1 MITTSNLHRN
11 PYIIGRPIGYRESL
25 FGRESIF
32 KLVQENL
39 QQSQQ
44 LLLLYGQRRIGK
56 SSIILSIPQQLA
68 EVNGFVFVTFDLSFY
83 SQQPW
88 SSILAALAQAIVDN
102 LELETSISPPTTT
115 ELELEINI
123 FERQFLPQ
131 VYQQLENKNL
141 VLLLDEFD
149 ALISQ
154 DLESS
159 DIELTKKIFRRLS
172 DITKRNNKLFIV
184 ISIGEHL
191 ASTLNILKIFE
202 DVPKIEIGL
211 LDKDGTKELITKP
224 AQCVLEYEEE
234 AIKAIFNLSAG
245 HPYCTQI
252 ICFAIFS
259 RAREQNSF
267 KITSADVEKIVDTAI
282 EIGEAGLSWFWCA
295 FSIPEQVVFSA
306 IAQAQETGKN
316 YLKLLE
322 IQGIDA
328 KNQLINQAQKQLVD
342 NGFLDATGEKIKVE
356 LVRRWIIK
364 RYPLQDQI
372 GQFYEFEE
380 KKISYQKEMIQL
392 PEIVENNH
400 ISNIIT
406 NPSNSH
412 TDISAKR
419 PLMILTAVAT
429 TMTIAASIFVA
440 SFYNYSF
447 LRYFERSI
455 SVSSSTPDNNTNNQ
469 GDQTS
474 SNKKEELKTSSS
486 FAPDNNTISQGDKT
500 LFPNINNRF
509 RDQGIEAFKNGNYQE
524 AVNLFQQAVK
534 ANPYDP
540 EVLIYYNN
548 ARASQ
553 NSSSVSLAV
562 VVPIGSKTNNDNAQE
577 ILRGVAQAQ
586 DQFNDNQI
594 KNNLNNQGS
603 NGLLLKVVIAN
614 DSNNPEEAK
623 QVVQE
628 IVKDNSILGVIGH
641 NSSDVTKAVIPE
653 YEKAGLAIISSTA
666 TSNLLKS
673 SVFFRVVDSD
683 EIAGEKLA
691 QYTNSLGFKKVV
703 IFNNPN
709 STYSQSITKAFTDEF
724 KKMEGKV
731 LPTIDLS
738 DKKFD
743 PREEVSISIN
753 EFQAEAAILFPD
765 TEHTNATIDIAKA
778 NDDNSLSLLGGHTLY
793 SNDTLI
799 KGRKAVEGMI
809 LSVPWFRETLQ
820 AKAFAEK
827 SGKKWGGAISWRTAT
842 SFDATQAFIKALSK
856 DNTQDNTRNNVL
868 ERLQKVKLNNNQTS
882 GYPLQFT
889 KERERQGQSVLVEVK
904 DGKFTMLRTGNL
916 P

>member
-1 MITTSNLHRN
+1 MITSNLHRN
-11 PYIIGRPIGYRESL
+11 PYIIGRPIDYRESL

-39 QQSQQ
+39 EQSQQ

-68 EVNGFVFVTFDLSFY
+68 EVNEFVFVTFDLSFY
-83 SQQPW
+83 SQDPW

-102 LELETSISPPTTT
+102 LELETSISPPKTT

-159 DIELTKKIFRRLS
+159 SIETFTKKIFRRLS

-184 ISIGEHL
+184 VSIGEHL

-211 LDKDGTKELITKP
+211 LDKDSTKELITKP
-224 AQCVLEYEEE
+224 AQGVLEYEEE

-267 KITSADVEKIVDTAI
+267 KITGADVERIVDTAI
-282 EIGEAGLSWFWCA
+282 EIGEAGLSWFWA
-295 FSIPEQVVFSA
+295 VFSIPEQVVFSA

-322 IQGIDA
+322 IQKIDA
-328 KNQLINQAQKQLVD
+328 KNQLINQARKQLLD

-372 GQFYEFEE
+372 GQFREFEE
-380 KKISYQKEMIQL
+380 KKIPNQKEMIQL
-392 PEIVENNH
+392 PEIVENIENNNT
-400 ISNIIT
+400 SNIIT

-429 TMTIAASIFVA
+429 TMTIAASILVA
-440 SFYNYSF
+440 SYTNFS
-447 LRYFERSI
+447 LPDSKRELKI
-455 SVSSSTPDNNTNNQ
+455 SSSPTPDY
-469 GDQTS
+469 
-474 SNKKEELKTSSS
+474 
-486 FAPDNNTISQGDKT
+486 APDNNTISRGDKT
-500 LFPNINNRF
+500 LFSNINNRF

-524 AVNLFQQAVK
+524 AVNFFQQAVK

-562 VVPIGSKTNNDNAQE
+562 VIPIDSKTNNDNAQE

-586 DQFNDNQI
+586 NQFNDNQI

-603 NGLLLKVVIAN
+603 NGLLLKVVIVN

-683 EIAGEKLA
+683 EITGKKLA
-691 QYTNSLGFKKVV
+691 QYTNSLEFKKVV
-703 IFNNPN
+703 IFGNPN
-709 STYSQSITKAFTDEF
+709 SPYSESITQAFTNEF
-724 KKMEGKV
+724 EKMGGKV
-731 LPTIDLS
+731 VRKPLIDLS
-738 DKKFD
+738 NKKFD
-743 PREEVSISIN
+743 PTQELITSIYKF
-753 EFQAEAAILFPD
+753 EAEAAILFPD
-765 TEHTNATIDIAKA
+765 TEHTNATIEIAKA
-778 NDDNSLSLLGGHTLY
+778 NKDDNSPLSLLGGHTLY

-799 KGRKAVEGMI
+799 KGGKAVEGMI
-809 LSVPWFRETLQ
+809 LSVPWFRQTPQ
-820 AKAFAEK
+820 AKAFAQR

-842 SFDATQAFIKALSK
+842 SFDATQAFIQALSK

-868 ERLQKVKLNNNQTS
+868 ERLQKVELNNNQTS

-889 KERERQGQSVLVEVK
+889 KERERQGQSVLIKVK
-904 DGKFTMLRTGNL
+904 EGKFTMI

>member
-282 EIGEAGLSWFWCA
+282 EIGEAGLSWFWYA
-295 FSIPEQVVFSA
+295 FSIPEKVVFSA

-372 GQFYEFEE
+372 GQFREFEE
-380 KKISYQKEMIQL
+380 KKIPNQKEMIQL

-400 ISNIIT
+400 TSNIIT

-419 PLMILTAVAT
+419 PLIILTAVAT
-429 TMTIAASIFVA
+429 TMTIAASIFLA
-440 SFYNYSF
+440 SLS
-447 LRYFERSI
+447 LR
-455 SVSSSTPDNNTNNQ
+455 
-469 GDQTS
+469 
-474 SNKKEELKTSSS
+474 SNSLYAPYY
-486 FAPDNNTISQGDKT
+486 APDNNTISQGDKT

-809 LSVPWFRETLQ
+809 LSVPWFRETSQ
-820 AKAFAEK
+820 AKDFAEK

-882 GYPLQFT
+882 GYPLQF
-889 KERERQGQSVLVEVK
+889 KEREREGQSVLVEVK
-904 DGKFTMLRTGNL
+904 NGKFTMLRTGNL

>member
-1 MITTSNLHRN
+1 MITSNLHRN
-11 PYIIGRPIGYRESL
+11 PYIIGRPIDYRESL

-32 KLVQENL
+32 QLVQENL

-68 EVNGFVFVTFDLSFY
+68 ELNEFVFVTFDLSFY

-88 SSILAALAQAIVDN
+88 SIILAALAQAIVDN

-115 ELELEINI
+115 KLELEINI

-131 VYQQLENKNL
+131 VYQQLENRNL

-159 DIELTKKIFRRLS
+159 AIETFIKKIFRSLS
-172 DITKRNNKLFIV
+172 EITKRNNKLFIV
-184 ISIGEHL
+184 VSIGEHL

-211 LDKDGTKELITKP
+211 LDKDSTKELITKP
-224 AQCVLEYEEE
+224 AQGVLEYEEE

-245 HPYCTQI
+245 HPYFTQI

-259 RAREQNSF
+259 RAREKNSF
-267 KITSADVEKIVDTAI
+267 KITSADVEIIVDTAI
-282 EIGEAGLSWFWCA
+282 EIGEAGLSWFWDV

-306 IAQAQETGKN
+306 IAQAQETGQD
-316 YLKLLE
+316 YLKLLK

-328 KNQLINQAQKQLVD
+328 KNQLINQARKQLLD

-372 GQFYEFEE
+372 AQFHEFEQ
-380 KKISYQKEMIQL
+380 KKIPNQKEMIQL

-400 ISNIIT
+400 TSNIIT
-406 NPSNSH
+406 NHSNSH
-412 TDISAKR
+412 TNFYTKR
-419 PLMILTAVAT
+419 PLIILTVVAT
-429 TMTIAASIFVA
+429 MMTIAASILVA
-440 SFYNYSF
+440 SYTNFS
-447 LRYFERSI
+447 LLDSKRELKI
-455 SVSSSTPDNNTNNQ
+455 SSSPT
-469 GDQTS
+469 
-474 SNKKEELKTSSS
+474 
-486 FAPDNNTISQGDKT
+486 PDNNTISRGDKT
-500 LFPNINNRF
+500 LFPNIPNRF
-509 RDQGIEAFKNGNYQE
+509 RDQGIAAFKNGNYQE
-524 AVNLFQQAVK
+524 AAKLFKQAIN

-553 NSSSVSLAV
+553 NISSVSLAV
-562 VVPIGSKTNNDNAQE
+562 VVPIDSKTNNDNAQE

-614 DSNNPEEAK
+614 DSNNPEKAK
-623 QVVQE
+623 QVVEE
-628 IVKDNSILGVIGH
+628 IVKDDSILGVIGH
-641 NSSDVTKAVIPE
+641 NSSDVTKAVIPA
-653 YEKAGLAIISSTA
+653 YKKAGLAIISSTA

-709 STYSQSITKAFTDEF
+709 STYSQSITKAFTNEF
-724 KKMEGKV
+724 KKMGGKV

-738 DKKFD
+738 DKEFD
-743 PREEVSISIN
+743 PREQVSIN
-753 EFQAEAAILFPD
+753 KFQAEAAILFPD
-765 TEHTNATIDIAKA
+765 TEHTSATIDIAKA
-778 NDDNSLSLLGGHTLY
+778 NQELNNNSPLSLLGGHTLY

-809 LSVPWFRETLQ
+809 LSVPWFRETSQ

-842 SFDATQAFIKALSK
+842 SFDATQAFIQALSK

-868 ERLQKVKLNNNQTS
+868 ERLQKVELNNNQTS

-889 KERERQGQSVLVEVK
+889 KEREREGQSVLVEVK
-904 DGKFTMLRTGNL
+904 NGKFTMII

>member
-11 PYIIGRPIGYRESL
+11 PYIIGRPIGYRELL
-25 FGRESIF
+25 FGRKSIF
-32 KLVQENL
+32 KLIQENL

-68 EVNGFVFVTFDLSFY
+68 ELNEFVFVTFDLSFY

-131 VYQQLENKNL
+131 VYQQLENRNL

-159 DIELTKKIFRRLS
+159 AIETFIKKIFRSLFE
-172 DITKRNNKLFIV
+172 ITKRNNKLFIV
-184 ISIGEHL
+184 VSIGEHL

-211 LDKDGTKELITKP
+211 LDKDSTKELITKP
-224 AQCVLEYEEE
+224 AQGVLEYEEE

-259 RAREQNSF
+259 RAREKNSF
-267 KITSADVEKIVDTAI
+267 KITSADVERIVDTAI
-282 EIGEAGLSWFWCA
+282 EIGEAGLSWFWYA

-306 IAQAQETGKN
+306 IAQAQETGEN

-322 IQGIDA
+322 IQKIDA
-328 KNQLINQAQKQLVD
+328 KNQLINQARKQLVD
-342 NGFLDATGEKIKVE
+342 NGFLDKTGEKIKVE

-372 GQFYEFEE
+372 GQFHEFEE
-380 KKISYQKEMIQL
+380 KKIPNQKEVIQL
-392 PEIVENNH
+392 LEIVENNH
-400 ISNIIT
+400 ISNMNIYGDSDSSYFLKPTISSASSIT
-406 NPSNSH
+406 DNSNSY
-412 TDISAKR
+412 TNISANISAKR
-419 PLMILTAVAT
+419 PIMVLTAVAT

-440 SFYNYSF
+440 SLS
-447 LRYFERSI
+447 LRSNSLY
-455 SVSSSTPDNNTNNQ
+455 TP
-469 GDQTS
+469 S
-474 SNKKEELKTSSS
+474 Y
-486 FAPDNNTISQGDKT
+486 APDNNTISRGDKT

-509 RDQGIEAFKNGNYQE
+509 RDQGIAAFKNGNYQE
-524 AVNLFQQAVK
+524 AANLFDKAVK

-562 VVPIGSKTNNDNAQE
+562 VVPIDSKTNNDNAQE

-586 DQFNDNQI
+586 DQFN
-594 KNNLNNQGS
+594 NNQGS
-603 NGLLLKVVIAN
+603 NGLLLKVVIVN

-628 IVKDNSILGVIGH
+628 IVKDDSILGVIGH
-641 NSSDVTKAVIPE
+641 NSSDVTKDVIPA
-653 YEKAGLAIISSTA
+653 YKKAGLAIISSTA

-683 EIAGEKLA
+683 EIAGKKLA
-691 QYTNSLGFKKVV
+691 QYTDSLGFKKVV

-709 STYSQSITKAFTDEF
+709 SPYSKSITEVFTNEF
-724 KKMEGKV
+724 EKMGGKV
-731 LPTIDLS
+731 VRTIDLS
-738 DKKFD
+738 NKKFD
-743 PREEVSISIN
+743 PREEVITSIY
-753 EFQAEAAILFPD
+753 EFQAEVAILFPD
-765 TEHTNATIDIAKA
+765 TEHTNSTIEIAKA
-778 NDDNSLSLLGGHTLY
+778 NKDDNSPLSLLGGHTLY
-793 SNDTLI
+793 SNDTLTQ
-799 KGRKAVEGMI
+799 GGKAVEGMI
-809 LSVPWFRETLQ
+809 LSVPWFRETSQ

-827 SGKKWGGAISWRTAT
+827 SGKKWGGGISWRTAT
-842 SFDATQAFIKALSK
+842 SFDATQAFIQALSK
-856 DNTQDNTRNNVL
+856 DNTQDNTRAKVL

-882 GYPLQFT
+882 GYPLQF
-889 KERERQGQSVLVEVK
+889 KEGERQGQSVLVEVK
-904 DGKFTMLRTGNL
+904 DGKFTMI

>member
-1 MITTSNLHRN
+1 MITSNLHRN
-11 PYIIGRPIGYRESL
+11 PYIIGRPIDYRESL

-32 KLVQENL
+32 QLVQENL

-68 EVNGFVFVTFDLSFY
+68 ELNEFVFVTFDLSFY

-88 SSILAALAQAIVDN
+88 SIILAALAQAIVDN

-115 ELELEINI
+115 KLELEINI

-131 VYQQLENKNL
+131 VYQQLENRNL

-159 DIELTKKIFRRLS
+159 AIETFIKKIFRSLS
-172 DITKRNNKLFIV
+172 EITKRNNKLFIV
-184 ISIGEHL
+184 VSIGEHL

-211 LDKDGTKELITKP
+211 LDKDSTKELITKP
-224 AQCVLEYEEE
+224 AQGVLEYEEE

-245 HPYCTQI
+245 HPYFTQI

-259 RAREQNSF
+259 RAREKNSF
-267 KITSADVEKIVDTAI
+267 KITSADVEIIVDTAI
-282 EIGEAGLSWFWCA
+282 EIGEAGLSWFWDV

-306 IAQAQETGKN
+306 IAQAQETGQD
-316 YLKLLE
+316 YLKLLK

-328 KNQLINQAQKQLVD
+328 KNQLINQARKQLLD

-372 GQFYEFEE
+372 AQFHEFEQ
-380 KKISYQKEMIQL
+380 KKIPNQKEMIQL

-400 ISNIIT
+400 TSNIIT
-406 NPSNSH
+406 NHSNSH
-412 TDISAKR
+412 TNFYTKR
-419 PLMILTAVAT
+419 PLIILTVVAT
-429 TMTIAASIFVA
+429 MMTIAASILVA
-440 SFYNYSF
+440 SYTNFS
-447 LRYFERSI
+447 LLDSKRELKI
-455 SVSSSTPDNNTNNQ
+455 SSSPT
-469 GDQTS
+469 
-474 SNKKEELKTSSS
+474 
-486 FAPDNNTISQGDKT
+486 PDNNTISRGDKT
-500 LFPNINNRF
+500 LFPNIPNRF
-509 RDQGIEAFKNGNYQE
+509 RDQGIAAFKNGNYQE
-524 AVNLFQQAVK
+524 AAKLFKQAIN

-562 VVPIGSKTNNDNAQE
+562 VVPIDSKTNNDNAQE

-614 DSNNPEEAK
+614 DSNNPEKAK
-623 QVVQE
+623 QVVEE
-628 IVKDNSILGVIGH
+628 IVKDDSILGVIGH
-641 NSSDVTKAVIPE
+641 NSSDVTKAVIPA
-653 YEKAGLAIISSTA
+653 YKKAGLAIISSTA

-709 STYSQSITKAFTDEF
+709 STYSQSITKAFTNEF
-724 KKMEGKV
+724 KKMGGKV

-738 DKKFD
+738 DKEFD
-743 PREEVSISIN
+743 PREQVSIN
-753 EFQAEAAILFPD
+753 KFQAEAAILFPD
-765 TEHTNATIDIAKA
+765 TEHTSATIDIAKA
-778 NDDNSLSLLGGHTLY
+778 NQELNNNSPLSLLGGHTLY

-809 LSVPWFRETLQ
+809 LSVPWFRETSQ

-842 SFDATQAFIKALSK
+842 SFDATQAFIQALSK

-868 ERLQKVKLNNNQTS
+868 ERLQKVELNNNQTS

-889 KERERQGQSVLVEVK
+889 KEREREGQSVLVEVK
-904 DGKFTMLRTGNL
+904 NGKFTMII

>member
-68 EVNGFVFVTFDLSFY
+68 EVNEFVFVTSDLSFY

-88 SSILAALAQAIVDN
+88 SSILAALGQAIVDN

-131 VYQQLENKNL
+131 VYQQLENRNL

-159 DIELTKKIFRRLS
+159 AIELTKKIFRRLS

-211 LDKDGTKELITKP
+211 LDKDSTKELITKP
-224 AQCVLEYEEE
+224 AQGVLEYEEE

-259 RAREQNSF
+259 RAREKNSF
-267 KITSADVEKIVDTAI
+267 KITSADVEIIVDTAI
-282 EIGEAGLSWFWCA
+282 EIGEAGLSWFWYA
-295 FSIPEQVVFSA
+295 FSIPEKVVFSA

-322 IQGIDA
+322 IQKIDA
-328 KNQLINQAQKQLVD
+328 KNQLINQARKQLID

-372 GQFYEFEE
+372 GQFREFEE
-380 KKISYQKEMIQL
+380 KKIPNQKEMIQL

-400 ISNIIT
+400 TSNIIT
-406 NPSNSH
+406 NHSNSH
-412 TDISAKR
+412 TNFYTKR
-419 PLMILTAVAT
+419 PLIILTVVAT
-429 TMTIAASIFVA
+429 MMTIAASILVA
-440 SFYNYSF
+440 SYTNFS
-447 LRYFERSI
+447 LPDSKRELKI
-455 SVSSSTPDNNTNNQ
+455 SSSPTPDY
-469 GDQTS
+469 
-474 SNKKEELKTSSS
+474 
-486 FAPDNNTISQGDKT
+486 APDNNTISRGDKT
-500 LFPNINNRF
+500 LFSNINNRF

-534 ANPYDP
+534 ANPGDP

-586 DQFNDNQI
+586 DQFN
-594 KNNLNNQGS
+594 NNQGS

-709 STYSQSITKAFTDEF
+709 SAYSQSITKAFTNKF
-724 KKMEGKV
+724 KKMGGKV

-738 DKKFD
+738 DKEFD

-765 TEHTNATIDIAKA
+765 TEHTNATIEIAKA

-809 LSVPWFRETLQ
+809 LSVPWFRETSQ
-820 AKAFAEK
+820 AKDFAEK

-842 SFDATQAFIKALSK
+842 SFDATQAFIQALSK

-904 DGKFTMLRTGNL
+904 DGKFTMII

>member
-159 DIELTKKIFRRLS
+159 AIELTKKIFRRLS

-211 LDKDGTKELITKP
+211 LDKDSTKELITKP
-224 AQCVLEYEEE
+224 AQGVLEYEEE

-267 KITSADVEKIVDTAI
+267 KITSADVERIVDTAI
-282 EIGEAGLSWFWCA
+282 EIGEAGLSWFWA
-295 FSIPEQVVFSA
+295 VFSIPEQVVFSA
-306 IAQAQETGKN
+306 IAQAQETGQN

-328 KNQLINQAQKQLVD
+328 KNQLINQAQKQLLD

-372 GQFYEFEE
+372 SQFHEFEQ
-380 KKISYQKEMIQL
+380 KKIPNQKEMIQL

-400 ISNIIT
+400 TSNIIT

-429 TMTIAASIFVA
+429 TMTIAASILVA
-440 SFYNYSF
+440 SYTNFS
-447 LRYFERSI
+447 LPDSKRELKI
-455 SVSSSTPDNNTNNQ
+455 SSSPTPDY
-469 GDQTS
+469 
-474 SNKKEELKTSSS
+474 
-486 FAPDNNTISQGDKT
+486 APDNNTISRGDKT
-500 LFPNINNRF
+500 LFSNINNRF
-509 RDQGIEAFKNGNYQE
+509 RDQGIAAFKNGNYQE

-603 NGLLLKVVIAN
+603 NGLLLKVVIVN

-628 IVKDNSILGVIGH
+628 IVKDDSILGVIGH
-641 NSSDVTKAVIPE
+641 NSSDVTKDVIPA
-653 YEKAGLAIISSTA
+653 YKKAGLAIISSTA
-666 TSNLLKS
+666 TSNSNFLKS

-709 STYSQSITKAFTDEF
+709 SPYSKSITEAFTDEF

-731 LPTIDLS
+731 VHTIDLS
-738 DKKFD
+738 DKEFD
-743 PREEVSISIN
+743 PREQVSIN
-753 EFQAEAAILFPD
+753 KFQAEAAILFPD
-765 TEHTNATIDIAKA
+765 TEHTNATIEIAKA

-793 SNDTLI
+793 SNDTLV
-799 KGRKAVEGMI
+799 KGGKAVEGMI
-809 LSVPWFRETLQ
+809 LSVPWFRETSQ
-820 AKAFAEK
+820 ARAFAEK
-827 SGKKWGGAISWRTAT
+827 SGKKWGGGISWRTAT
-842 SFDATQAFIKALSK
+842 SFDATQAFIQALSK

-868 ERLQKVKLNNNQTS
+868 ERLKKVELNNNQTS

-904 DGKFTMLRTGNL
+904 NGKFTMI

>member
-68 EVNGFVFVTFDLSFY
+68 ELVEVNEFVFVTFNLSFY

-159 DIELTKKIFRRLS
+159 AIELTKKIFRRLS

-211 LDKDGTKELITKP
+211 LDKDSTKELITKP
-224 AQCVLEYEEE
+224 AQGVLEYEEE

-267 KITSADVEKIVDTAI
+267 KITSADVERIVDTAI
-282 EIGEAGLSWFWCA
+282 EIGEAGLSWFWA
-295 FSIPEQVVFSA
+295 VFSIPEQVVFSA

-322 IQGIDA
+322 IQKIDA
-328 KNQLINQAQKQLVD
+328 KNQLINQARKQLVD

-372 GQFYEFEE
+372 GQFREFEE
-380 KKISYQKEMIQL
+380 KKIPNQKEMIQL

-400 ISNIIT
+400 TSNIIT

-419 PLMILTAVAT
+419 PLIILTAVAT
-429 TMTIAASIFVA
+429 TMTIAASIFLA
-440 SFYNYSF
+440 SLS
-447 LRYFERSI
+447 LR
-455 SVSSSTPDNNTNNQ
+455 
-469 GDQTS
+469 
-474 SNKKEELKTSSS
+474 SNSLYAPYY
-486 FAPDNNTISQGDKT
+486 APDNNTISQGDKT

-562 VVPIGSKTNNDNAQE
+562 VVPIDSKTNNDNAQE

-628 IVKDNSILGVIGH
+628 IVKDDSILGVIGH

-765 TEHTNATIDIAKA
+765 TEHTNATIEIAKA

-809 LSVPWFRETLQ
+809 LSVPWFRETSQ
-820 AKAFAEK
+820 AKDFAEK

-842 SFDATQAFIKALSK
+842 SFDATQAFIQALSK

-889 KERERQGQSVLVEVK
+889 KGRERQGQSVLVEVK
-904 DGKFTMLRTGNL
+904 DGKFTMII

>member
-1 MITTSNLHRN
+1 MITSNLHRN
-11 PYIIGRPIGYRESL
+11 PYIIGRPIDYRESL

-32 KLVQENL
+32 QLVQENL

-68 EVNGFVFVTFDLSFY
+68 ELNEFVFVTFELSFY

-159 DIELTKKIFRRLS
+159 AIETFIKKIFRSLS
-172 DITKRNNKLFIV
+172 EITKRNNKLFIV
-184 ISIGEHL
+184 VSIGEHL

-211 LDKDGTKELITKP
+211 LDKDSTKELITKP
-224 AQCVLEYEEE
+224 AQGVLEYEEE

-259 RAREQNSF
+259 RAREKNSF
-267 KITSADVEKIVDTAI
+267 KITSADVEIIVDTAI
-282 EIGEAGLSWFWCA
+282 EIGEAGLSWFWYA

-306 IAQAQETGKN
+306 IAQAQETGQD
-316 YLKLLE
+316 YLKLLK

-328 KNQLINQAQKQLVD
+328 KNQLINQARKQLLD

-364 RYPLQDQI
+364 RYPLPDQI
-372 GQFYEFEE
+372 AQFHEFEQ
-380 KKISYQKEMIQL
+380 KKISNQKEMIQL

-400 ISNIIT
+400 TSNTIASADSHLSYLPDSSIT
-406 NPSNSH
+406 VNSNSYNNFYKNNKNIY
-412 TDISAKR
+412 TKR
-419 PLMILTAVAT
+419 PIMILTAVAT
-429 TMTIAASIFVA
+429 MMTIAVSIVVA
-440 SFYNYSF
+440 SLHTYSA
-447 LRYFERSI
+447 
-455 SVSSSTPDNNTNNQ
+455 PDNNTISR
-469 GDQTS
+469 GDKTS

-486 FAPDNNTISQGDKT
+486 FAPDNNTISRGDKT
-500 LFPNINNRF
+500 LFPNVNNIF
-509 RDQGIEAFKNGNYQE
+509 RDQGIAAFKNGNYQE
-524 AVNLFQQAVK
+524 AAKLFKQAIN

-553 NSSSVSLAV
+553 NISSVSLAV
-562 VVPIGSKTNNDNAQE
+562 VVPIDSKTNNDNAQE

-586 DQFNDNQI
+586 DQFNDNQ
-594 KNNLNNQGS
+594 GS

-614 DSNNPEEAK
+614 DSNNPEKAK
-623 QVVQE
+623 QVVEE
-628 IVKDNSILGVIGH
+628 IVKDDSILGVIGH
-641 NSSDVTKAVIPE
+641 NSSDVTKAVIPA
-653 YEKAGLAIISSTA
+653 YKKAGLAIISSTA

-683 EIAGEKLA
+683 EIAGKKLA
-691 QYTNSLGFKKVV
+691 QYSNSLGFKKVV

-709 STYSQSITKAFTDEF
+709 SAYSKSITKAFTNEF
-724 KKMEGKV
+724 EKIGGKV
-731 LPTIDLS
+731 VDTIDLS
-738 DKKFD
+738 DKEFD
-743 PREEVSISIN
+743 PREQVGISVN
-753 EFQAEAAILFPD
+753 KFKAEAAILFPD
-765 TEHTNATIDIAKA
+765 TEHTNSTIEIAKA
-778 NDDNSLSLLGGHTLY
+778 NKELNNNSPLGLLGGHTLY

-799 KGRKAVEGMI
+799 KGGKAVEGMI
-809 LSVPWFRETLQ
+809 LSVPWFRETSQ
-820 AKAFAEK
+820 AKAFADK
-827 SGKKWGGAISWRTAT
+827 SGKEWGGGISWRTAT
-842 SFDATQAFIKALSK
+842 SFDATQAFIQALSK
-856 DNTQDNTRNNVL
+856 DNTQDNKRANVL
-868 ERLQKVKLNNNQTS
+868 ERLQNVDLNNKETS
-882 GYPLQFT
+882 GYALQFT

-904 DGKFTMLRTGNL
+904 NGKFTMI

>member
-68 EVNGFVFVTFDLSFY
+68 EVNEFVFVTSDLSFY

-88 SSILAALAQAIVDN
+88 SSILAALGQAIVDN

-159 DIELTKKIFRRLS
+159 AIELTKKIFRRLS

-211 LDKDGTKELITKP
+211 LDKDSTKELITKP
-224 AQCVLEYEEE
+224 AQGVLEYEEE

-282 EIGEAGLSWFWCA
+282 EIGEAGLSWFWA
-295 FSIPEQVVFSA
+295 VFSIPEQVVFSA

-322 IQGIDA
+322 IQKIDA
-328 KNQLINQAQKQLVD
+328 KNQLINQARKQLID

-372 GQFYEFEE
+372 GQFREFEE
-380 KKISYQKEMIQL
+380 KKIPNQKEMIQL

-400 ISNIIT
+400 TSNIIT

-429 TMTIAASIFVA
+429 TMTIAASILVA
-440 SFYNYSF
+440 SYTNFS
-447 LRYFERSI
+447 LPDSKRELKI
-455 SVSSSTPDNNTNNQ
+455 SSSPTPDY
-469 GDQTS
+469 
-474 SNKKEELKTSSS
+474 
-486 FAPDNNTISQGDKT
+486 APDNNTISRGDKT
-500 LFPNINNRF
+500 LFSNINNRF

-534 ANPYDP
+534 ANPGDP

-586 DQFNDNQI
+586 DQFN
-594 KNNLNNQGS
+594 NNQGS

-709 STYSQSITKAFTDEF
+709 SAYSQSITKAFTNKF
-724 KKMEGKV
+724 KKMGGKV

-738 DKKFD
+738 DKEFD

-765 TEHTNATIDIAKA
+765 TEHTNATIEIAKA

-809 LSVPWFRETLQ
+809 LSVPWFRETSQ
-820 AKAFAEK
+820 AKDFAEK

-842 SFDATQAFIKALSK
+842 SFDATQAFIQALSK

-904 DGKFTMLRTGNL
+904 DGKFTMII

>member
-149 ALISQ
+149 ALIGQ

-159 DIELTKKIFRRLS
+159 AIELTKKIFRRLS
-172 DITKRNNKLFIV
+172 DITTRNNKLFIV

-211 LDKDGTKELITKP
+211 LDKDSTKELITKP
-224 AQCVLEYEEE
+224 AQGVLEYEEE

-267 KITSADVEKIVDTAI
+267 KITSADVERIVDTAI
-282 EIGEAGLSWFWCA
+282 EIGEAGLSWFWA
-295 FSIPEQVVFSA
+295 VFSIPEQVVFSA
-306 IAQAQETGKN
+306 IAQAQETGQN

-322 IQGIDA
+322 IQKIDA
-328 KNQLINQAQKQLVD
+328 KNQLINQARKQLVD

-372 GQFYEFEE
+372 GQFHEFEQ
-380 KKISYQKEMIQL
+380 KKIPNQKEVIQL

-400 ISNIIT
+400 ISNMNIYGDSDSSYFLKPTISSASSIT
-406 NPSNSH
+406 DNSNSY
-412 TDISAKR
+412 TKISANISAKR
-419 PLMILTAVAT
+419 PIMILTAVAT

-440 SFYNYSF
+440 SLS
-447 LRYFERSI
+447 LRSNSLY
-455 SVSSSTPDNNTNNQ
+455 TP
-469 GDQTS
+469 S
-474 SNKKEELKTSSS
+474 Y
-486 FAPDNNTISQGDKT
+486 APDNNTISRGDKT

-509 RDQGIEAFKNGNYQE
+509 RDQGIAAFKNGNYQE
-524 AVNLFQQAVK
+524 AANLFQQAVK

-562 VVPIGSKTNNDNAQE
+562 VVPIDSKTNNDNAQE

-586 DQFNDNQI
+586 DQFN
-594 KNNLNNQGS
+594 NNQGS
-603 NGLLLKVVIAN
+603 NGLLLKVVIVN

-628 IVKDNSILGVIGH
+628 IVKDDSILGVIGH
-641 NSSDVTKAVIPE
+641 NSSDVTKDVIPA
-653 YEKAGLAIISSTA
+653 YKKAGLAIISSTA

-683 EIAGEKLA
+683 EIAGKKLA
-691 QYTNSLGFKKVV
+691 QYTDSLGFKKVV

-709 STYSQSITKAFTDEF
+709 SAYSQSITEAFTNEF
-724 KKMEGKV
+724 EKMGGKV

-738 DKKFD
+738 DKEFD
-743 PREEVSISIN
+743 PREEVRISIK

-778 NDDNSLSLLGGHTLY
+778 NQELNNNSPLSLLGGHTLY

-799 KGRKAVEGMI
+799 KGGKAVEGMI
-809 LSVPWFRETLQ
+809 LSVPWFKETLQ

-827 SGKKWGGAISWRTAT
+827 SGKKWRGGISWRTAT
-842 SFDATQAFIKALSK
+842 SFDATQAFIQALSK
-856 DNTQDNTRNNVL
+856 DNTQDNTRAKVL

-904 DGKFTMLRTGNL
+904 DGKFTMII

>member
-11 PYIIGRPIGYRESL
+11 PYIIGRPIGYRELL
-25 FGRESIF
+25 FGRKSIF
-32 KLVQENL
+32 KLIQENL

-102 LELETSISPPTTT
+102 LELETSISPPTTR

-149 ALISQ
+149 ALIGQ

-159 DIELTKKIFRRLS
+159 AIETFTKKIFRRLS

-211 LDKDGTKELITKP
+211 LDKDSTKELITKP
-224 AQCVLEYEEE
+224 AQGVLEYEEE

-267 KITSADVEKIVDTAI
+267 KITSADVERIVDTAI
-282 EIGEAGLSWFWCA
+282 EIGEAGLSWFWYA

-306 IAQAQETGKN
+306 IAQAQETGQN

-322 IQGIDA
+322 IQKIDA
-328 KNQLINQAQKQLVD
+328 KNQLINQARKQLVD

-372 GQFYEFEE
+372 GQFHEFEQ
-380 KKISYQKEMIQL
+380 KKIPNQKEVIQL

-400 ISNIIT
+400 TNNIIT
-406 NPSNSH
+406 NHSNSH
-412 TDISAKR
+412 TDISTKR

-429 TMTIAASIFVA
+429 TMTIAASILVA
-440 SFYNYSF
+440 SYTNFS
-447 LRYFERSI
+447 LPDSKRELKI
-455 SVSSSTPDNNTNNQ
+455 SSSPTPDY
-469 GDQTS
+469 
-474 SNKKEELKTSSS
+474 
-486 FAPDNNTISQGDKT
+486 APDNNTISRGDKT
-500 LFPNINNRF
+500 LFSNINNRF

-524 AVNLFQQAVK
+524 AANLFQQAVK

-562 VVPIGSKTNNDNAQE
+562 VVPIDSKTNNDNAQE

-586 DQFNDNQI
+586 DQFN
-594 KNNLNNQGS
+594 NNQGS
-603 NGLLLKVVIAN
+603 NGLLLKVVIVN

-628 IVKDNSILGVIGH
+628 IVKDDSILGVIGH

-683 EIAGEKLA
+683 EIAGKKLA
-691 QYTNSLGFKKVV
+691 QYTDSLGFKKVV

-709 STYSQSITKAFTDEF
+709 SAYSQSITEAFTNKF
-724 KKMEGKV
+724 KKMGGKVLPIKKMGGKV

-738 DKKFD
+738 DKGFD

-753 EFQAEAAILFPD
+753 NFQAEAAILFPD

-778 NDDNSLSLLGGHTLY
+778 NQELNNNSPLSLLGGHTLY

-799 KGRKAVEGMI
+799 KGGKAVEGMI
-809 LSVPWFRETLQ
+809 LSVPWFRETSQ

-827 SGKKWGGAISWRTAT
+827 SGKKWGGGISWRTAT
-842 SFDATQAFIKALSK
+842 SFDATQAFIQALSK
-856 DNTQDNTRNNVL
+856 DNTQDNTRAKVL

-882 GYPLQFT
+882 GYPLQF
-889 KERERQGQSVLVEVK
+889 KEGERQGQSVLVEVK
-904 DGKFTMLRTGNL
+904 DGKFTMI

>member
-1 MITTSNLHRN
+1 MITSNLHRN
-11 PYIIGRPIGYRESL
+11 PYIIGRPIDYRESL

-32 KLVQENL
+32 QLVQENL

-68 EVNGFVFVTFDLSFY
+68 EVNEFVFVTFDLSFY

-131 VYQQLENKNL
+131 VYQQLENRNL

-159 DIELTKKIFRRLS
+159 AIETFIKKIFRSLS
-172 DITKRNNKLFIV
+172 EITKRNNKLFIV
-184 ISIGEHL
+184 VSIGEHL

-211 LDKDGTKELITKP
+211 LDKDSTKELITKP
-224 AQCVLEYEEE
+224 AQGVLEYEEE

-259 RAREQNSF
+259 RAREKNSF
-267 KITSADVEKIVDTAI
+267 KITSADVEIIVDTAI
-282 EIGEAGLSWFWCA
+282 EIGEAGLSWFWYA
-295 FSIPEQVVFSA
+295 FSIPEKVVFSA

-322 IQGIDA
+322 IQKIDA
-328 KNQLINQAQKQLVD
+328 KNQLINQARKQLVD

-372 GQFYEFEE
+372 GQFREFEE
-380 KKISYQKEMIQL
+380 KKIPNQKEIIQL
-392 PEIVENNH
+392 PEMVDNNH

-406 NPSNSH
+406 NNSNSY
-412 TDISAKR
+412 TNISANISTKR

-429 TMTIAASIFVA
+429 TMTIAASILVA
-440 SFYNYSF
+440 SYTNFS
-447 LRYFERSI
+447 LPDSKRELKI
-455 SVSSSTPDNNTNNQ
+455 SSSPTPDY
-469 GDQTS
+469 
-474 SNKKEELKTSSS
+474 
-486 FAPDNNTISQGDKT
+486 APDNNTISRGDKT
-500 LFPNINNRF
+500 LFSNINNRF

-562 VVPIGSKTNNDNAQE
+562 VVPIDSKTNNDNAQE

-614 DSNNPEEAK
+614 DSNNPEKAK
-623 QVVQE
+623 QVVEE
-628 IVKDNSILGVIGH
+628 IVKDDSILGVIGH
-641 NSSDVTKAVIPE
+641 NSSDVTKAVIPA
-653 YEKAGLAIISSTA
+653 YKKAGLAIISSTA

-709 STYSQSITKAFTDEF
+709 STYSQSITKAFTNEF
-724 KKMEGKV
+724 KKMGGKV

-738 DKKFD
+738 DKEFD
-743 PREEVSISIN
+743 PREQVSIN
-753 EFQAEAAILFPD
+753 KFQAEAAILFPD
-765 TEHTNATIDIAKA
+765 TEHTSATIDIAKA
-778 NDDNSLSLLGGHTLY
+778 NQELNNNSPLSLLGGHTLY

-809 LSVPWFRETLQ
+809 LSVPWFRETSQ

-842 SFDATQAFIKALSK
+842 SFDATQAFIQALSK

-868 ERLQKVKLNNNQTS
+868 ERLQKVELNNNQTS

-889 KERERQGQSVLVEVK
+889 KEREREGQSVLVEVK
-904 DGKFTMLRTGNL
+904 NGKFTMII

>member
-11 PYIIGRPIGYRESL
+11 PYIIGRPIGYRELL
-25 FGRESIF
+25 FGRKSIF
-32 KLVQENL
+32 KLIQENL

-102 LELETSISPPTTT
+102 LELETSISPPTTR

-159 DIELTKKIFRRLS
+159 AIETFTKKIFRRLS

-211 LDKDGTKELITKP
+211 LDKDSTKELITKP
-224 AQCVLEYEEE
+224 AQGVLEYEEE

-267 KITSADVEKIVDTAI
+267 KIISADVERIVDTAI
-282 EIGEAGLSWFWCA
+282 EIGEAGLSWFWYA
-295 FSIPEQVVFSA
+295 FSIPEKVVFSA

-322 IQGIDA
+322 IQKIDA
-328 KNQLINQAQKQLVD
+328 KNQLINQARKQLVD

-372 GQFYEFEE
+372 SQFHEFEQ
-380 KKISYQKEMIQL
+380 KKIPNQKEMIQL

-400 ISNIIT
+400 TNNIIT
-406 NPSNSH
+406 NHSNSH
-412 TDISAKR
+412 TDISANISANISTKR

-440 SFYNYSF
+440 SYTNFS
-447 LRYFERSI
+447 LPDSKRELKI
-455 SVSSSTPDNNTNNQ
+455 SSSP
-469 GDQTS
+469 
-474 SNKKEELKTSSS
+474 
-486 FAPDNNTISQGDKT
+486 APDNNTISRGDKT
-500 LFPNINNRF
+500 LFSNINNRF
-509 RDQGIEAFKNGNYQE
+509 RDQGIAAFKNGNYQE
-524 AVNLFQQAVK
+524 AANLFQQAVK

-562 VVPIGSKTNNDNAQE
+562 VVPIDSKTNNDNAQE

-586 DQFNDNQI
+586 DQFN
-594 KNNLNNQGS
+594 NNQGS
-603 NGLLLKVVIAN
+603 NGLLLKVVIVN

-628 IVKDNSILGVIGH
+628 IVKDDSILGVIGH
-641 NSSDVTKAVIPE
+641 NSSDVTKAVIPA
-653 YEKAGLAIISSTA
+653 YKKAGLAIISSTA

-691 QYTNSLGFKKVV
+691 QYTNRLGFKKVV

-709 STYSQSITKAFTDEF
+709 SAYSQSITEAFTNEF
-724 KKMEGKV
+724 EKMGGKV

-738 DKKFD
+738 DKGFD

-753 EFQAEAAILFPD
+753 NFQAEAAILFPD
-765 TEHTNATIDIAKA
+765 TEHTNATIEIAKA
-778 NDDNSLSLLGGHTLY
+778 NKDDNSPLGLLGGHTLY

-799 KGRKAVEGMI
+799 KGGKAVEGMI
-809 LSVPWFRETLQ
+809 LSVPWFRETSQ

-827 SGKKWGGAISWRTAT
+827 SGKKWGGGISWRTAT
-842 SFDATQAFIKALSK
+842 SFDATQAFIQALSK
-856 DNTQDNTRNNVL
+856 DNTQDNTRAKVL

-882 GYPLQFT
+882 GYPLQF
-889 KERERQGQSVLVEVK
+889 KEGERQGQSVLVEVK
-904 DGKFTMLRTGNL
+904 DGKFTMI

>member
-1 MITTSNLHRN
+1 MITSNLHRN
-11 PYIIGRPIGYRESL
+11 PYIIGRPIDYRDLL

-32 KLVQENL
+32 QLIQKNL

-56 SSIILSIPQQLA
+56 SSIMLSIPQQLA
-68 EVNGFVFVTFDLSFY
+68 ELNEFVFVTFNLSFC

-102 LELETSISPPTTT
+102 LELETSISPPTTR

-159 DIELTKKIFRRLS
+159 AVETFIKKIFCRLS
-172 DITKRNNKLFIV
+172 EITKRNNKLFIV

-211 LDKDGTKELITKP
+211 LDKDSTKKLITKP
-224 AQCVLEYEEE
+224 AQGVLEYEEE

-259 RAREQNSF
+259 RAREKNSF
-267 KITSADVEKIVDTAI
+267 KITSADVEIIVDTAI
-282 EIGEAGLSWFWCA
+282 EIGEAGLSWFWYA
-295 FSIPEQVVFSA
+295 FSIPEKVVFSA
-306 IAQAQETGKN
+306 IAQAQETGQD

-328 KNQLINQAQKQLVD
+328 KNQLINQARKQLVD

-372 GQFYEFEE
+372 GQFHEFDQ
-380 KKISYQKEMIQL
+380 KKIPNQKEIIQL

-400 ISNIIT
+400 TSNIIT
-406 NPSNSH
+406 NNNNSY
-412 TDISAKR
+412 TNISANISANISTKR
-419 PLMILTAVAT
+419 QLIVLTAVAT
-429 TMTIAASIFVA
+429 TMTIAASILVA
-440 SFYNYSF
+440 RYSSPCP
-447 LRYFERSI
+447 E
-455 SVSSSTPDNNTNNQ
+455 
-469 GDQTS
+469 GE
-474 SNKKEELKTSSS
+474 KKELGI
-486 FAPDNNTISQGDKT
+486 FCVADNNTISRGDKT
-500 LFPNINNRF
+500 LFPNINNIF
-509 RDQGIEAFKNGNYQE
+509 RDQGIAAFKNGNYQE
-524 AVNLFQQAVK
+524 AANLFQQAVK

-562 VVPIGSKTNNDNAQE
+562 VVPIDSKTNNDNAQE

-586 DQFNDNQI
+586 NQFND
-594 KNNLNNQGS
+594 NQGS
-603 NGLLLKVVIAN
+603 NGLLLKVVIVN
-614 DSNNPEEAK
+614 DSNNPEKAK

-628 IVKDNSILGVIGH
+628 IVEDNSILGVIGH
-641 NSSDVTKAVIPE
+641 NSSDVTKAVIPA
-653 YEKAGLAIISSTA
+653 YKKAGLAIISSTA
-666 TSNLLKS
+666 TSNFLKS

-683 EIAGEKLA
+683 EIAGKKLA
-691 QYTNSLGFKKVV
+691 QHTNTLGFKKVV

-709 STYSQSITKAFTDEF
+709 SAYSKSITEVFTNEF
-724 KKMEGKV
+724 EKMGGKV
-731 LPTIDLS
+731 VRTIDLS
-738 DKKFD
+738 NKKFD
-743 PREEVSISIN
+743 PREEVITSIY

-765 TEHTNATIDIAKA
+765 TEHTNATIEIAKA
-778 NDDNSLSLLGGHTLY
+778 NKQLIKYPFLSLLGGHTLY

-799 KGRKAVEGMI
+799 KGGKAVEGMI
-809 LSVPWFRETLQ
+809 LSVPWFRETSQ
-820 AKAFAEK
+820 AKAFAER
-827 SGKKWGGAISWRTAT
+827 SEKKWGGGISWRTAT

-856 DNTQDNTRNNVL
+856 DNTQDNTRNKVL
-868 ERLQKVKLNNNQTS
+868 ERLQEVKLNNNETS

-904 DGKFTMLRTGNL
+904 DGKFTII

>member
-11 PYIIGRPIGYRESL
+11 PYIIGRPIGYRELL
-25 FGRESIF
+25 FGRKSIF
-32 KLVQENL
+32 KLIQENL

-159 DIELTKKIFRRLS
+159 AIETFTKKIFRRLS

-202 DVPKIEIGL
+202 DVPKIEIRL
-211 LDKDGTKELITKP
+211 LDKDSTKELITKP
-224 AQCVLEYEEE
+224 AQGVLEYEEE

-267 KITSADVEKIVDTAI
+267 KITSADVERIVDTAI
-282 EIGEAGLSWFWCA
+282 EIGEAGLSWFWYA

-306 IAQAQETGKN
+306 IAQAQETGQN

-322 IQGIDA
+322 IQKIDA
-328 KNQLINQAQKQLVD
+328 KNQLINQARKQLVD

-372 GQFYEFEE
+372 GQFHEFEQ
-380 KKISYQKEMIQL
+380 KKIPNQKEVIPL

-400 ISNIIT
+400 ISNMNIYGDSDSSYFLKPTISSASSIT
-406 NPSNSH
+406 DNSNSY
-412 TDISAKR
+412 TKISANISAKR
-419 PLMILTAVAT
+419 PIIILTAVAA
-429 TMTIAASIFVA
+429 TMAIAASIFVA
-440 SFYNYSF
+440 SLS
-447 LRYFERSI
+447 LRSNSLY
-455 SVSSSTPDNNTNNQ
+455 TP
-469 GDQTS
+469 S
-474 SNKKEELKTSSS
+474 Y
-486 FAPDNNTISQGDKT
+486 APDNNTISRGDKT

-524 AVNLFQQAVK
+524 AVNLFDKAVK

-548 ARASQ
+548 ACASQ

-562 VVPIGSKTNNDNAQE
+562 VVPIDSKTNNDNAQE

-586 DQFNDNQI
+586 DQFN
-594 KNNLNNQGS
+594 NNQGS
-603 NGLLLKVVIAN
+603 NGLLLKVVIVN

-628 IVKDNSILGVIGH
+628 IVKDDSILGVIGH
-641 NSSDVTKAVIPE
+641 NSSDVTKDVIPA
-653 YEKAGLAIISSTA
+653 YKKAGLAIISSTA

-683 EIAGEKLA
+683 EIAGKKLA
-691 QYTNSLGFKKVV
+691 QYTDSLGFKKVV

-709 STYSQSITKAFTDEF
+709 SAYSQSITEAFTNEF
-724 KKMEGKV
+724 EKMGGKV

-738 DKKFD
+738 DKEFD
-743 PREEVSISIN
+743 PREEVRISIK

-827 SGKKWGGAISWRTAT
+827 SGKKWGGGISWRTAT
-842 SFDATQAFIKALSK
+842 SFDATQAFIQALSK
-856 DNTQDNTRNNVL
+856 DNTQDNTRAKVL

-882 GYPLQFT
+882 GYPLQF
-889 KERERQGQSVLVEVK
+889 KEGERQGQSVLVEVK
-904 DGKFTMLRTGNL
+904 DEKFTMI

>member
-1 MITTSNLHRN
+1 MITSNLHRN
-11 PYIIGRPIGYRESL
+11 PYIIGRPIDYRELL

-102 LELETSISPPTTT
+102 LELETSISPPTTR

-149 ALISQ
+149 ALIGQ

-159 DIELTKKIFRRLS
+159 AIELTKKIFRRLS
-172 DITKRNNKLFIV
+172 DITTRNNKLFIV

-211 LDKDGTKELITKP
+211 LDKDSTKELITKP
-224 AQCVLEYEEE
+224 AQGVLEYEEE

-267 KITSADVEKIVDTAI
+267 KITSADVERIVDTAI
-282 EIGEAGLSWFWCA
+282 EIGEAGLSWFWYA

-306 IAQAQETGKN
+306 IAQAQETGQN

-322 IQGIDA
+322 IQKIDA
-328 KNQLINQAQKQLVD
+328 KNQLINQARKQLVD

-372 GQFYEFEE
+372 GQFHEFEE
-380 KKISYQKEMIQL
+380 KKIPNQKEVIQL

-400 ISNIIT
+400 TNNIIT
-406 NPSNSH
+406 NHSNSH
-412 TDISAKR
+412 TDISTKR

-429 TMTIAASIFVA
+429 TMTIAASILVA
-440 SFYNYSF
+440 SYTNFS
-447 LRYFERSI
+447 LPDSKRELKI
-455 SVSSSTPDNNTNNQ
+455 SSSP
-469 GDQTS
+469 
-474 SNKKEELKTSSS
+474 
-486 FAPDNNTISQGDKT
+486 APDNNTISRGDKT

-553 NSSSVSLAV
+553 NISSVSLAV
-562 VVPIGSKTNNDNAQE
+562 VVPIDSKTNNDNAQE

-586 DQFNDNQI
+586 DQFN
-594 KNNLNNQGS
+594 NNQGS
-603 NGLLLKVVIAN
+603 NGLLLKVVIVN
-614 DSNNPEEAK
+614 DSNNPKEAK

-628 IVKDNSILGVIGH
+628 IVKDDSILGVIGH

-683 EIAGEKLA
+683 EIAGKKLA
-691 QYTNSLGFKKVV
+691 QYTDSLGFKKVV

-709 STYSQSITKAFTDEF
+709 SAYSQSITEAFTNKF
-724 KKMEGKV
+724 KKMGGKVLPIKKMGGKV

-738 DKKFD
+738 DKEFD
-743 PREEVSISIN
+743 PREEVRISIK

-827 SGKKWGGAISWRTAT
+827 SGKKWGGGISWRTAT
-842 SFDATQAFIKALSK
+842 SFDATQAFIQALSK
-856 DNTQDNTRNNVL
+856 DNTQDNTRAKVL
-868 ERLQKVKLNNNQTS
+868 ERLKKVELNNNQTS
-882 GYPLQFT
+882 GYPLQF
-889 KERERQGQSVLVEVK
+889 KEGERQGQSVLVEVK
-904 DGKFTMLRTGNL
+904 DGKFTMII

>member
-1 MITTSNLHRN
+1 MITSNLHRN

-32 KLVQENL
+32 QLVQENL

-68 EVNGFVFVTFDLSFY
+68 EVNEFVFVTFDLSFY
-83 SQQPW
+83 SQDPW

-102 LELETSISPPTTT
+102 LELETSISPPKTT

-141 VLLLDEFD
+141 VLLLDQFD

-159 DIELTKKIFRRLS
+159 AIELTKKIFRRLS

-211 LDKDGTKELITKP
+211 LDKDSTKELITKP
-224 AQCVLEYEEE
+224 AQGVLEYEEE

-282 EIGEAGLSWFWCA
+282 EIGEAGLSWFWA
-295 FSIPEQVVFSA
+295 VFSIPEQVVFSA
-306 IAQAQETGKN
+306 IAQAQETGQN

-328 KNQLINQAQKQLVD
+328 KNQLINQARKQLVD

-372 GQFYEFEE
+372 GQFREFEE
-380 KKISYQKEMIQL
+380 KKIPNQKEMIQL

-400 ISNIIT
+400 TSNIIT
-406 NPSNSH
+406 NHSNSH
-412 TDISAKR
+412 TDISANISTKR
-419 PLMILTAVAT
+419 PLIILTAVAT
-429 TMTIAASIFVA
+429 TMTIAASILVA
-440 SFYNYSF
+440 SYTNFS
-447 LRYFERSI
+447 LPDSKRELKI
-455 SVSSSTPDNNTNNQ
+455 SSSPTPDY
-469 GDQTS
+469 
-474 SNKKEELKTSSS
+474 
-486 FAPDNNTISQGDKT
+486 APDNNTISRGDKT
-500 LFPNINNRF
+500 LFSNINNRF

-562 VVPIGSKTNNDNAQE
+562 VVPIDSKTNNDNAQE

-628 IVKDNSILGVIGH
+628 IVKDDSILGVIGH

-709 STYSQSITKAFTDEF
+709 STYSQSITKAFTNEF
-724 KKMEGKV
+724 KKMGGKV

-738 DKKFD
+738 DKEFD
-743 PREEVSISIN
+743 PREQVSIN
-753 EFQAEAAILFPD
+753 KFQAEAAILFPD
-765 TEHTNATIDIAKA
+765 TEHTNATIEIAKA

-793 SNDTLI
+793 SNDTLV
-799 KGRKAVEGMI
+799 KGGKAVEGMI
-809 LSVPWFRETLQ
+809 LSVPWFRETSQ
-820 AKAFAEK
+820 ARAFAER
-827 SGKKWGGAISWRTAT
+827 SEQEWGGGISWRTAT
-842 SFDATQAFIKALSK
+842 SFDATQAFIQALSK

-868 ERLQKVKLNNNQTS
+868 ERLQKVELNNNQTS
-882 GYPLQFT
+882 GYPLKFT
-889 KERERQGQSVLVEVK
+889 KGRERQGQSVLVEVK
-904 DGKFTMLRTGNL
+904 DGKFTMII

>member
-1 MITTSNLHRN
+1 MITSNLHRN
-11 PYIIGRPIGYRESL
+11 PYIIGRPIDYRESL

-32 KLVQENL
+32 QLVQENL

-68 EVNGFVFVTFDLSFY
+68 ELNEFVFVTFELSFY
-83 SQQPW
+83 SQQPR

-131 VYQQLENKNL
+131 VYQQLENRNL

-159 DIELTKKIFRRLS
+159 AIETFIKKIFRSLS
-172 DITKRNNKLFIV
+172 EITKRNNKLFIV
-184 ISIGEHL
+184 VSIGEHL

-202 DVPKIEIGL
+202 DVPKIEIGF
-211 LDKDGTKELITKP
+211 LDKDSTKELITKP
-224 AQCVLEYEEE
+224 AQGVLEYEEE

-245 HPYCTQI
+245 HPYFTQI

-259 RAREQNSF
+259 RAREKNSF
-267 KITSADVEKIVDTAI
+267 KITSADVERIVDTAI
-282 EIGEAGLSWFWCA
+282 EIGEAGLSWFWYA

-306 IAQAQETGKN
+306 IAQAQETGEN

-322 IQGIDA
+322 IQKIDA
-328 KNQLINQAQKQLVD
+328 KNQLINQARKQLLD
-342 NGFLDATGEKIKVE
+342 NGFLDKTGEKIKVE

-364 RYPLQDQI
+364 RYPLPDQI
-372 GQFYEFEE
+372 AQFHEFEQ
-380 KKISYQKEMIQL
+380 KKIPNQKEMIQL

-400 ISNIIT
+400 TSNIIT
-406 NPSNSH
+406 NHSNSH
-412 TDISAKR
+412 TNFYTKR
-419 PLMILTAVAT
+419 PLIILTVVAT
-429 TMTIAASIFVA
+429 MMTIAASILVA
-440 SFYNYSF
+440 SYTNFS
-447 LRYFERSI
+447 LLDSKRELKI
-455 SVSSSTPDNNTNNQ
+455 SSSPT
-469 GDQTS
+469 
-474 SNKKEELKTSSS
+474 
-486 FAPDNNTISQGDKT
+486 PDNNTISRGDKT
-500 LFPNINNRF
+500 LFPNIPNRF
-509 RDQGIEAFKNGNYQE
+509 RDQGIAAFKNGNYQE
-524 AVNLFQQAVK
+524 AVNLFDQAVK

-553 NSSSVSLAV
+553 NISSVSLAV
-562 VVPIGSKTNNDNAQE
+562 VVPIDSKTNNDNAQE

-586 DQFNDNQI
+586 DQFNDNQ
-594 KNNLNNQGS
+594 GS

-614 DSNNPEEAK
+614 DSNNPEKAK
-623 QVVQE
+623 QVVEE

-641 NSSDVTKAVIPE
+641 NSSDVTKAVISE

-683 EIAGEKLA
+683 EIAGKKLA
-691 QYTNSLGFKKVV
+691 QYSNSLGFKKVV

-709 STYSQSITKAFTDEF
+709 SAYSQSITKAFTNEF
-724 KKMEGKV
+724 EKMGGKV
-731 LPTIDLS
+731 LLTIDLS
-738 DKKFD
+738 DKEFD
-743 PREEVSISIN
+743 PREQVGIN
-753 EFQAEAAILFPD
+753 VNQFKAEAAILFPD
-765 TEHTNATIDIAKA
+765 TEHTNSTIEIAKA
-778 NDDNSLSLLGGHTLY
+778 NKDNNLPLGLLGGHTLY
-793 SNDTLI
+793 SNDTLT
-799 KGRKAVEGMI
+799 KGGKAVEGMI
-809 LSVPWFRETLQ
+809 LSVPWFRETSQ
-820 AKAFAEK
+820 ARAFADK
-827 SGKKWGGAISWRTAT
+827 SGKEWGGGISWRTAT
-842 SFDATQAFIKALSK
+842 SFDATQAFIQALSK
-856 DNTQDNTRNNVL
+856 DNTQDNNRANVL
-868 ERLQKVKLNNNQTS
+868 KKLQNVDLNNKETS
-882 GYPLQFT
+882 GYALQFT

-904 DGKFTMLRTGNL
+904 NGKFTMI

>member
-1 MITTSNLHRN
+1 MITSNLHRN

-32 KLVQENL
+32 QLVQENL

-68 EVNGFVFVTFDLSFY
+68 EVNEFVFVTFELSFY

-159 DIELTKKIFRRLS
+159 AIELTKKIFRRLS

-211 LDKDGTKELITKP
+211 LDKDSTKELITKP
-224 AQCVLEYEEE
+224 AQGVLEYEEE

-267 KITSADVEKIVDTAI
+267 KITSADVERIVDTAI
-282 EIGEAGLSWFWCA
+282 EIGEAGLSWFWA
-295 FSIPEQVVFSA
+295 VFSIPEQVVFSA

-322 IQGIDA
+322 IQKIDA
-328 KNQLINQAQKQLVD
+328 KNQLINQARKQLLD

-372 GQFYEFEE
+372 GQFREFEE
-380 KKISYQKEMIQL
+380 KKIPNQKEMIQL
-392 PEIVENNH
+392 PEIVENIENNNT
-400 ISNIIT
+400 SNIIT
-406 NPSNSH
+406 NHSNSH
-412 TDISAKR
+412 TDISANISTKR

-440 SFYNYSF
+440 SYTNFS
-447 LRYFERSI
+447 LLDSKRELKI
-455 SVSSSTPDNNTNNQ
+455 SSSPTPDY
-469 GDQTS
+469 
-474 SNKKEELKTSSS
+474 
-486 FAPDNNTISQGDKT
+486 APDNNTISRGDKT
-500 LFPNINNRF
+500 LFSNINNRF
-509 RDQGIEAFKNGNYQE
+509 RDQGIAAFKNGNYQE
-524 AVNLFQQAVK
+524 AVNFFQQAVK

-562 VVPIGSKTNNDNAQE
+562 VVPIDSKTNNDNAQE

-586 DQFNDNQI
+586 NQFND
-594 KNNLNNQGS
+594 NQGS

-628 IVKDNSILGVIGH
+628 IVKDDSILGVIGH

-709 STYSQSITKAFTDEF
+709 STYSQSITKAFTNEF
-724 KKMEGKV
+724 KKMGGKV

-738 DKKFD
+738 DKEFD

-765 TEHTNATIDIAKA
+765 TEHTNATIEIAKA

-809 LSVPWFRETLQ
+809 LSVPWFRETSQ
-820 AKAFAEK
+820 AKDFAEK

-842 SFDATQAFIKALSK
+842 SFDATQAFIQALSK

-868 ERLQKVKLNNNQTS
+868 ERLQKVELNHNQTS
-882 GYPLQFT
+882 GYPLKFT
-889 KERERQGQSVLVEVK
+889 KGRERQGQSVLVEVK
-904 DGKFTMLRTGNL
+904 DGKFTMII

>member
-1 MITTSNLHRN
+1 MINSNLHRN
-11 PYIIGRPIGYRESL
+11 PYIIGRPIDYRESL

-32 KLVQENL
+32 QLVQENL

-68 EVNGFVFVTFDLSFY
+68 ELNEFVFVTFELSFY
-83 SQQPW
+83 SQQPR

-131 VYQQLENKNL
+131 VYQQLENRNL

-159 DIELTKKIFRRLS
+159 AIETFIKKIFRSLS
-172 DITKRNNKLFIV
+172 EITKRNNKLFIV
-184 ISIGEHL
+184 VSIGEHL

-202 DVPKIEIGL
+202 DVPKIEIGF
-211 LDKDGTKELITKP
+211 LDKDSTKELITKP
-224 AQCVLEYEEE
+224 AQGVLEYEEE

-245 HPYCTQI
+245 HPYFTQI

-259 RAREQNSF
+259 RAREKNSF
-267 KITSADVEKIVDTAI
+267 KITSADVERIVDTAI
-282 EIGEAGLSWFWCA
+282 EIGEAGLSWFWYA

-306 IAQAQETGKN
+306 IAQAQETGEN

-322 IQGIDA
+322 IQKIDA
-328 KNQLINQAQKQLVD
+328 KNQLINQARKQLLD
-342 NGFLDATGEKIKVE
+342 NGFLDKTGEKIKVE

-364 RYPLQDQI
+364 RYPLPDQI
-372 GQFYEFEE
+372 AQFHEFEQ
-380 KKISYQKEMIQL
+380 KKIPNQKEMIQL

-400 ISNIIT
+400 TSNIIT
-406 NPSNSH
+406 NHSNSH
-412 TDISAKR
+412 TNFYTKR
-419 PLMILTAVAT
+419 PLIILTVVAT
-429 TMTIAASIFVA
+429 MMTIAASILVA
-440 SFYNYSF
+440 SYTNFS
-447 LRYFERSI
+447 LLDSKRELKI
-455 SVSSSTPDNNTNNQ
+455 SSSPT
-469 GDQTS
+469 
-474 SNKKEELKTSSS
+474 
-486 FAPDNNTISQGDKT
+486 PDNNTISRGDKT
-500 LFPNINNRF
+500 LFPNIPNRF
-509 RDQGIEAFKNGNYQE
+509 RDQGIAAFKNGNYQE
-524 AVNLFQQAVK
+524 AVNLFDQAVK

-553 NSSSVSLAV
+553 NISSVSLAV
-562 VVPIGSKTNNDNAQE
+562 VVPIDSKTNNDNAQE

-586 DQFNDNQI
+586 DQFNDNQ
-594 KNNLNNQGS
+594 GS

-614 DSNNPEEAK
+614 DSNNPEKAK
-623 QVVQE
+623 QVVEE

-641 NSSDVTKAVIPE
+641 NSSDVTKAVISE

-683 EIAGEKLA
+683 EIAGKKLA
-691 QYTNSLGFKKVV
+691 QYSNSLGFKKVV

-709 STYSQSITKAFTDEF
+709 SAYSQSITKAFTNEF
-724 KKMEGKV
+724 EKMGGKV
-731 LPTIDLS
+731 LLTIDLS
-738 DKKFD
+738 DKEFD
-743 PREEVSISIN
+743 PREQVGIN
-753 EFQAEAAILFPD
+753 VNQFKAEAAILFPD
-765 TEHTNATIDIAKA
+765 TEHTNSTIEIAKA
-778 NDDNSLSLLGGHTLY
+778 NKDNNLPLGLLGGHTLY
-793 SNDTLI
+793 SNDTLT
-799 KGRKAVEGMI
+799 KGGKAVEGMI
-809 LSVPWFRETLQ
+809 LSVPWFRETSQ
-820 AKAFAEK
+820 ARAFADK
-827 SGKKWGGAISWRTAT
+827 SGKEWGGGISWRTAT
-842 SFDATQAFIKALSK
+842 SFDATQAFIQALSK
-856 DNTQDNTRNNVL
+856 DNTQDNNRANVL
-868 ERLQKVKLNNNQTS
+868 KKLQNVDLNNKETS
-882 GYPLQFT
+882 GYALQFT

-904 DGKFTMLRTGNL
+904 NGKFTMI

>member
-11 PYIIGRPIGYRESL
+11 PYIIGRPIGYRELL
-25 FGRESIF
+25 FGRKSIF
-32 KLVQENL
+32 KLIQENL

-149 ALISQ
+149 DLIGQ

-159 DIELTKKIFRRLS
+159 AIETFTKKIFRRLS
-172 DITKRNNKLFIV
+172 DITTRNNKLFIV

-211 LDKDGTKELITKP
+211 LDKDSTKELITKP
-224 AQCVLEYEEE
+224 AQNVLEYEEE

-267 KITSADVEKIVDTAI
+267 KITSADVERIVDTAI
-282 EIGEAGLSWFWCA
+282 EIGEAGLSWFWYA

-306 IAQAQETGKN
+306 IAQAQETGQN

-322 IQGIDA
+322 IQKIDA
-328 KNQLINQAQKQLVD
+328 KNQLINQARKQLVD

-372 GQFYEFEE
+372 GQFHEFEQ
-380 KKISYQKEMIQL
+380 KKIPNQKEVIQL

-400 ISNIIT
+400 ISNMNIYGDSDSSYFLKPTISSASSIT
-406 NPSNSH
+406 DNSNSY
-412 TDISAKR
+412 TNISANISAKR
-419 PLMILTAVAT
+419 PIMVLTAVAT

-440 SFYNYSF
+440 SLS
-447 LRYFERSI
+447 LRSNSLY
-455 SVSSSTPDNNTNNQ
+455 TP
-469 GDQTS
+469 S
-474 SNKKEELKTSSS
+474 Y
-486 FAPDNNTISQGDKT
+486 APDNNTISRGDKT

-509 RDQGIEAFKNGNYQE
+509 RDQGIAAFKNGNYQE
-524 AVNLFQQAVK
+524 AANLFDKAVK

-562 VVPIGSKTNNDNAQE
+562 VVPIDSKTNNDNAQE

-586 DQFNDNQI
+586 DQFN
-594 KNNLNNQGS
+594 NNQGS
-603 NGLLLKVVIAN
+603 NGLLLKVVIVN

-628 IVKDNSILGVIGH
+628 IVKDDSILGVIGH
-641 NSSDVTKAVIPE
+641 NSSDVTKAVIPA
-653 YEKAGLAIISSTA
+653 YKKAGLAIISSTA

-683 EIAGEKLA
+683 EIAGKKLA

-709 STYSQSITKAFTDEF
+709 SAYSQSITKAFTNEF
-724 KKMEGKV
+724 KKMGGKV

-738 DKKFD
+738 DKEFD

-765 TEHTNATIDIAKA
+765 TEHTNATIEIAKA
-778 NDDNSLSLLGGHTLY
+778 NKDDNSPLSLLGGHTLY
-793 SNDTLI
+793 SNDTLTQ
-799 KGRKAVEGMI
+799 GGKAVEGMI
-809 LSVPWFRETLQ
+809 LSVPWFRETSQ
-820 AKAFAEK
+820 AKAFAER
-827 SGKKWGGAISWRTAT
+827 SGKKWGGGISWRTAT
-842 SFDATQAFIKALSK
+842 SFDATQAFIQALSK

-882 GYPLQFT
+882 GYPLQF
-889 KERERQGQSVLVEVK
+889 KEGERQGQSVLVEVK
-904 DGKFTMLRTGNL
+904 DGKFTMI

>member
-1 MITTSNLHRN
+1 MITSNLHRN

-56 SSIILSIPQQLA
+56 SSIILSIRQQLA
-68 EVNGFVFVTFDLSFY
+68 EVNEFVFVTFDLSFY

-102 LELETSISPPTTT
+102 LELETSISPPTTR

-159 DIELTKKIFRRLS
+159 AIETFTKKIFRRLS

-211 LDKDGTKELITKP
+211 LDKDSTKELITKP
-224 AQCVLEYEEE
+224 AQGVLEYEEE

-267 KITSADVEKIVDTAI
+267 KITSADVERIVDTAI
-282 EIGEAGLSWFWCA
+282 EIGEAGLSWFWA
-295 FSIPEQVVFSA
+295 VFSIPEQVVFSA

-328 KNQLINQAQKQLVD
+328 KNQLINQARKQLLD

-372 GQFYEFEE
+372 GQFHEFEQ
-380 KKISYQKEMIQL
+380 KKIPNQKEMIQL

-400 ISNIIT
+400 KSNMNIYGDSDSSYFLKPTISSASSIT
-406 NPSNSH
+406 SDSNSY
-412 TDISAKR
+412 TNISANISAKR

-429 TMTIAASIFVA
+429 TMTIVASILVA
-440 SFYNYSF
+440 SYINFS
-447 LRYFERSI
+447 LL
-455 SVSSSTPDNNTNNQ
+455 D
-469 GDQTS
+469 
-474 SNKKEELKTSSS
+474 SNSR
-486 FAPDNNTISQGDKT
+486 GDKT
-500 LFPNINNRF
+500 LFSEISNRF

-524 AVNLFQQAVK
+524 AVNLFDQAVK

-586 DQFNDNQI
+586 DQFN
-594 KNNLNNQGS
+594 NNQGS

-641 NSSDVTKAVIPE
+641 NSSDVTKAVIPA

-683 EIAGEKLA
+683 EIAGKKLA

-709 STYSQSITKAFTDEF
+709 SPYSKSITGAFTNEF
-724 KKMEGKV
+724 EKMGGKV
-731 LPTIDLS
+731 VRTIDLS
-738 DKKFD
+738 DKEFD
-743 PREEVSISIN
+743 PGEQVRISVN
-753 EFQAEAAILFPD
+753 KFKAEAAILFPD
-765 TEHTNATIDIAKA
+765 TEHTNATIEIAKA
-778 NDDNSLSLLGGHTLY
+778 NKDNNKSPLSLLGGHTLY
-793 SNDTLI
+793 RNDTLI
-799 KGRKAVEGMI
+799 KGGKAVEGMI
-809 LSVPWFRETLQ
+809 LSVPWFRETSQ
-820 AKAFAEK
+820 ARAFAEK
-827 SGKKWGGAISWRTAT
+827 SGKKWGGYISWRTAT
-842 SFDATQAFIKALSK
+842 SFDATQAFIQALSK

-882 GYPLQFT
+882 GYPLQF

-904 DGKFTMLRTGNL
+904 NGKFTMII